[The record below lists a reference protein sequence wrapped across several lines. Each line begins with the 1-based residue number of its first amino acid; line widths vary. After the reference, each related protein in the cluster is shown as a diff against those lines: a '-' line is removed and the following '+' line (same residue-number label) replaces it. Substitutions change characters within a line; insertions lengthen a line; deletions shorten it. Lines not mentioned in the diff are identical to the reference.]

1 MTRVDFYQL
10 SNARMSA
17 DTLICKLCH
26 KAYQSKQK
34 TLLLTRDAEQTQHL
48 DRLLWTH
55 NEESFIPHD
64 QSEAGGIDI
73 PILVNHEA
81 DPRGDRQ
88 LLINLSHE
96 IPIYFAQFERVFEL
110 VTEENKSIAREHYS
124 YYKER
129 GYELKHHNL

>member
-1 MTRVDFYQL
+1 MTRVDFYQI
-10 SNARMSA
+10 SNARMSV
-17 DTLICKLCH
+17 DVLICKLCH

-34 TLLLTRDAEQTQHL
+34 TLLLARDAEQTRHL

-64 QSEAGGIDI
+64 QSETEGVDT

-110 VTEENKSIAREHYS
+110 VTEENKSTAREHYS

-129 GYELKHHNL
+129 GYTLNHHNL